1 MRIKAVLL
9 AVLCWPLFVTG
20 VSAEERVVRPAFQ
33 DVSLTAFTRPRA
45 ALQLV
50 AEEKGR
56 FSSVEVDV
64 GDTVGPG
71 QRFGCLEPVY
81 IDLDIEANRARQ
93 ERLRADLDYFTRQAE
108 RFRNLVERSTSAQS
122 NLDDIERQRLGTRAG
137 LTETEVEARELK
149 ERKRRHCIEAPQ
161 GWQVTE
167 RLVEPGQ
174 WVNAGEPVGSVAD
187 FSILLAPFAL
197 SYPEYRALTAHTD
210 PLMVRLIDEQVDVEA
225 TPIHLNP
232 DFDEATRKIS
242 VDLALE
248 EGVPSRRGGLRVKL
262 VLRLPDASG
271 AILVPAAAVQE
282 RYEQHWVTGV
292 DKVERNVV
300 YLGDVELEGQRWA
313 RVVSVDLKPGDR
325 VLLP

>member
-1 MRIKAVLL
+1 MRVKAVLF

-64 GDTVGPG
+64 GDTVGPA

-81 IDLDIEANRARQ
+81 IDLSIEANRARQ
-93 ERLRADLDYFTRQAE
+93 KRLRADLDYFTRQAE

-137 LTETEVEARELK
+137 LTEAEVEARELK

-210 PLMVRLIDEQVDVEA
+210 PLMVRLIDEEVDVEA
-225 TPIHLNP
+225 TPVHLNP

-248 EGVPSRRGGLRVKL
+248 KGVPSRRGGLRVKL
-262 VLRLPDASG
+262 VLRLPDLSG

-282 RYEQHWVTGV
+282 RYEQHWVTGA

-313 RVVSVDLKPGDR
+313 RVVSVDFKPGDR